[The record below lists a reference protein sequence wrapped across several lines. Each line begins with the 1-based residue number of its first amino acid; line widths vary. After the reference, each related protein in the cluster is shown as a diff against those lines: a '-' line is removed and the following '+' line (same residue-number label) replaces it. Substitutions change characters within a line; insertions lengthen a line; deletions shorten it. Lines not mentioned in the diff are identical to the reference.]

1 MELTNRPNCKCMES
15 EAKTGRLDPIKRYL
29 FEKGISMAELSRRC
43 EKKLSRHGVAYRV
56 RVGDCLLSDMED
68 MAQAAGFKF
77 VWHWEDVRPIE
88 PSGRALRPMTAFHS
102 DRLKPVLG
110 YLFDKNL
117 SIPDLAKRVGMS
129 RAGMVYRLREGVCM
143 MSDMEAMADAAGYKF
158 VWSWEPLPEAE
169 A

>member
-1 MELTNRPNCKCMES
+1 MENEV
-15 EAKTGRLDPIKRYL
+15 KTGRLDPIKRYL
-29 FEKGISMAELSRRC
+29 FEKGMSMAELSRRC

-56 RVGDCLLSDMED
+56 RVGDCLISDMED

-77 VWHWEDVRPIE
+77 VWHWENVREVE

-102 DRLKPVLG
+102 DRLKPVNK
-110 YLFDKNL
+110 YLFEKNL
-117 SIPDLAKRVGMS
+117 SIPDLAKRLNMS

-143 MSDMEAMADAAGYKF
+143 MSDLEKMADAAGYKL
-158 VWSWEPLPEAE
+158 VWSWESLPEEEVKEE